1 MYGPCRGSR
10 TLPVQRLATS
20 HEPRAPSHQK
30 PLGAPSSKLAARSF
44 RRAWLRATRAIYT
57 RAGRI
62 KVTSA
67 STSGGRRLLQRTC
80 IVVLSILVISSFVLA
95 QQPRYNDFVGYS
107 FQLAD
112 VNSNGRYDQLHGG
125 EGSFEMHFLPL
136 VSLVVDA
143 SGHFGPADLVIPQNG
158 IIHVHEREY
167 VFLVGPRV
175 SFQMGRLRPFA
186 HALFGAARVNF
197 SASGFS
203 GDEMNFATALGG

>member
-1 MYGPCRGSR
+1 M
-10 TLPVQRLATS
+10 
-20 HEPRAPSHQK
+20 
-30 PLGAPSSKLAARSF
+30 
-44 RRAWLRATRAIYT
+44 
-57 RAGRI
+57 
-62 KVTSA
+62 
-67 STSGGRRLLQRTC
+67 LQRTC
-80 IVVLSILVISSFVLA
+80 IVVLSIFVISSFAIA
-95 QQPRYNDFVGYS
+95 QQPRYNAFVGYS

-112 VNSNGRYDQLHGG
+112 VNGNGRYDHLHGG

-175 SFQMGRLRPFA
+175 SFQTGRYRPFA
-186 HALFGAARVNF
+186 HALFGVARVHF

-203 GDEMNFATALGG
+203 DDEMNFSTALGGGLDYRIRGPFQWRAQADYLLSRFFSSTQHNGRFSTGLVFTF